1 MKPEPDF
8 IHELTTGGDPRLT
21 PARGDLAAAHLE
33 GIVKAERYIEA
44 QRHRVTTFATPL
56 LAKPSESEPALTE
69 LLYGEGF
76 DVLEQADGWAWGQS
90 GHDYYVG
97 YTPLSSLTPAK
108 EIGEEA
114 GCTVTATVIDA
125 YQEPDIKSPVLAR
138 YPMHARL
145 AHAESETV
153 GDYTFLK
160 VEDGVWVRADLVFEW
175 DLERW
180 PWPAKCDYLLLA
192 RSFLGAPY
200 RWGGRT
206 ALGIDCSGLLQ
217 NAGVAIL
224 RDTDLQE
231 REIGLPG
238 EAVDDQSYQPGD
250 IVFFPGHVGIMADA
264 KNLLHANA
272 ARMCVSIDPLL
283 SVVKRLARDHDQP
296 LRAVYRLPG
305 GTRL

>member
-1 MKPEPDF
+1 MKHAQDL
-8 IHELTTGGDPRLT
+8 IRELSTGGDARLT

-33 GIVKAERYIEA
+33 GIVKAERYVAGQSHE
-44 QRHRVTTFATPL
+44 VTIFTAPLFAKPADGEPL
-56 LAKPSESEPALTE
+56 LTQ
-69 LLYGEGF
+69 LLYSEAF
-76 DVLEQADGWAWGQS
+76 EVYDQKDGWAWGQS
-90 GHDYYVG
+90 GHDHYVG
-97 YTPLSSLTPAK
+97 YTPLSSLAPAK

-153 GDYTFLK
+153 GDYRFLK
-160 VEDGVWVRADLVFEW
+160 VEDRVWVRADLVFEW

-206 ALGIDCSGLLQ
+206 VLGLDCSGLLQ
-217 NAGVAIL
+217 IACVARL

-231 REIGLPG
+231 REIGLKAKDVTDLPP
-238 EAVDDQSYQPGD
+238 QRGD

-264 KNLLHANA
+264 EGLLHANA
-272 ARMCVSIDPLL
+272 RMMCVSIDPLS
-283 SVVKRLARDHDQP
+283 SVIERLAKEHDQP
-296 LRAVYRLPG
+296 VRAVYRLPD
-305 GTRL
+305 GTKI